1 MTRSSMLPL
10 PPLLLLA
17 LLAAAPA
24 PAAAQG
30 WIEPGPDGAVERVR
44 TAVRAS
50 VEGRVARVEVE
61 EWFVNRGHGLAEG
74 HYLYPLPGEAVFSD
88 VSLFQGDQELRGET
102 MDAERAR
109 AIYEEIVRQRRD
121 PALIEL
127 AGRGLLR
134 ARVFPIGPG
143 ETRRIT
149 LRYTQVLERSGDA
162 LQFRYLAGRA
172 GPARWGGPVPVQPMP
187 MPRRDL
193 PRERPAAAAPTRA
206 PLSFVLTADDGAAFL
221 DPFSPTH
228 DVRVTRDGGRLTVRP
243 TGELSGDVAL
253 FLPLARGRV
262 GMTLVTHRTPGED
275 GWFMLTLSPGATR
288 AAVLPRD
295 VVAVVDV
302 SGSMQGEKMEQT
314 REALRALLSTLRPT
328 DRFRLVAFSSRVMP
342 YREGWTSASPAE
354 LAQARAWVDA
364 LQAAGGTAI
373 ADALAEA
380 FRLDAPEGR
389 LPVVLFLTDG
399 LPTVGERDPEAIAA
413 AAEQARGRA
422 RVFAFGVGY
431 DVNTLLLDRLS
442 EAGRGSTAYVR
453 PDESVE
459 TAVGALA
466 AKVSAPVLT
475 DIEIDGAP
483 VRLTEVY
490 PERLPDLFV
499 GEELVV
505 VGRWEGQG
513 RGALRLTGRRGRET
527 ERFTLDASFPARAAG
542 ADYLPRLWA
551 ARKIGVLE
559 RAVRLNGADPELVEE
574 IRALALRYGVLTA
587 YTAHL
592 VQEPEM
598 MVAGGA
604 GVRMGPPGAGAAA
617 DRGMPRPAAP
627 LVGEVAVKAAES
639 ARRRREAVSLQA
651 IAIEESA
658 MAADADAGT
667 RMLAGRVFRLE
678 GEAWVEVGAGADGRR
693 VVEVQAF
700 GPDWME
706 LARRL
711 PELAPVLSELER
723 VTVRGAKVDLR
734 VVERAPKLS
743 PAALTRL
750 VAELRGT

>member
-1 MTRSSMLPL
+1 MTRARMLPL
-10 PPLLLLA
+10 LAAA
-17 LLAAAPA
+17 LLAAPA
-24 PAAAQG
+24 TLSGQG

-61 EWFVNRGHGLAEG
+61 EWFVNRGGNLAEG

-88 VSLFQGDQELRGET
+88 VSLFQGDEELRGET
-102 MDAERAR
+102 MDAETAR

-162 LQFRYLAGRA
+162 LQFRYLVGRA
-172 GPARWGGPVPVQPMP
+172 GPARWPVA
-187 MPRRDL
+187 MPRRGT
-193 PRERPAAAAPTRA
+193 EAAAAP
-206 PLSFVLTADDGAAFL
+206 LSFTLTAEDGAAFL

-243 TGELSGDVAL
+243 AGELSGDVAL
-253 FLPLARGRV
+253 FLPLARDGL

-275 GWFMLTLSPGATR
+275 GWFMLTLSPGAAR

-314 REALRALLSTLRPT
+314 REALRALLSTLRPA
-328 DRFRLVAFSSRVMP
+328 DRFRLVAFSSRVIP
-342 YREGWTSASPAE
+342 YRVGWTSASQAE
-354 LAQARAWVDA
+354 LAQARAWVDG
-364 LQAAGGTAI
+364 LQAAGSTAI

-380 FRLDAPEGR
+380 FRLESPEGR

-399 LPTVGERDPEAIAA
+399 LPTVGEREPEAIAA
-413 AAEQARGRA
+413 AAEAARGRA

-475 DIEIDGAP
+475 DIEIAGAP

-505 VGRWEGQG
+505 VGRWVGHG
-513 RGALRLTGRRGRET
+513 SGPLRLTGRRGEET
-527 ERFTLDASFPARAAG
+527 ERFTLNAAFPARAEG

-592 VQEPEM
+592 VQEPG
-598 MVAGGA
+598 MVVASGVDGA
-604 GVRMGPPGAGAAA
+604 RNERLGRARPMDAAA
-617 DRGMPRPAAP
+617 LPPAAP
-627 LVGEVAVKAAES
+627 LVGESAVKSAES

-651 IAIEESA
+651 VAIEERA

-667 RMLAGRVFRLE
+667 RVLAGRVFRLQDD
-678 GEAWVEVGAGADGRR
+678 AWVEVGAGAEGRR

-723 VTVRGAKVDLR
+723 VTVRGARVDLR

-743 PAALTRL
+743 AAALTRL
-750 VAELRGT
+750 VADLRGT